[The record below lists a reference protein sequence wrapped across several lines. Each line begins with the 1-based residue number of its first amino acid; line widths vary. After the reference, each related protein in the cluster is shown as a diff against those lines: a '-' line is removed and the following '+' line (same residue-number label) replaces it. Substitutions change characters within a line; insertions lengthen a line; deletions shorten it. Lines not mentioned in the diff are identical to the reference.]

1 MPSLKNPKHEA
12 FAQAVANECSA
23 AEAYRNGWTC
33 SEATAETNGPRL
45 ARDTQVSLRIAELRK
60 EASEASKLTRQGMVR
75 WLERII
81 TAKPSEASADS
92 DICETVM
99 TKMGP
104 FTQLCSKLT
113 AAEKLIKMAGWNEPE
128 QVRHNII
135 VQIGGTNDHSSD

>member
-1 MPSLKNPKHEA
+1 MPALKNPKHEA

-23 AEAYRNGWTC
+23 AEAYRQGWGC
-33 SEATAETNGPRL
+33 SAKSAETAGPRL
-45 ARDTQVSLRIAELRK
+45 ARDVQVSSRISELRN

-104 FTQLCSKLT
+104 FTQLCNKLT
-113 AAEKLIKMAGWNEPE
+113 AAEKLIKMAGWNEPDE
-128 QVRHNII
+128 VEAKLEVTIKQL
-135 VQIGGTNDHSSD
+135 